1 MIKDMCLKSDD
12 KRVSFEDVREK
23 ILKRGYKDEQLN
35 EVIDQYQRLTTLA
48 IDENNNVFLL
58 EKTKE

>member
-1 MIKDMCLKSDD
+1 MIKYMCLESDD

-35 EVIDQYQRLTTLA
+35 EVIDQYQRLTALA

-58 EKTKE
+58 ENE